1 MTRIRDLFS
10 LVKFSHSIFALPF
23 ALCGAWLGSGGVP
36 PARVLLLVVLCAV
49 AARTA
54 AMAFNRLVD
63 REIDARN
70 PRTSARELP
79 AGRLRAGTVLLLV
92 VVASGVF
99 VAAAFALN
107 RLAGLLAVPVLLVL
121 LLYSYVK
128 RVSAGAHLVLGLS
141 LALAPLG
148 AWVAVRG
155 GAPEGVAAGL
165 APVLWLAGAV
175 LTWVAGFDLIYACQ
189 DVEFDRAEGLHS
201 IPSRWGIG
209 RALLLSSILH
219 VLTLLCLVQVG
230 LGAGLSF
237 IWWGAVLLAALLLLW
252 EHSLV
257 SRDDLSRVDAAFFTV
272 NGWVSVLVFLGLA
285 IDRWML
291 GGRGG

>member
-1 MTRIRDLFS
+1 MTRARDLLG
-10 LVKFSHSIFALPF
+10 LVKFSHSVFALPF
-23 ALCGAWLGSGGVP
+23 ALCGAWLGSGGTP
-36 PARVLLLVVLCAV
+36 PLRALLLVVLCAV

-70 PRTSARELP
+70 PRTRTRELP

-92 VVASGVF
+92 VVASAVF
-99 VAAAFALN
+99 VASAFALN
-107 RLAGLLAVPVLLVL
+107 RLAGLLAIPVLLVL
-121 LLYSYVK
+121 LAYSYVK
-128 RVSAGAHLVLGLS
+128 RFSSGVHLVLGLS

-155 GAPEGVAAGL
+155 GSLHDLGNGL
-165 APVLWLAGAV
+165 TPVLWLAGAV

-189 DVEFDRAEGLHS
+189 DVEFDRSEGLHS
-201 IPSRWGIG
+201 IPARLGVG

-219 VLTLLCLVQVG
+219 FLTVLCLVRVG
-230 LGAGLSF
+230 FSAGLSF
-237 IWWGAVLLAALLLLW
+237 IWWGAVLLAAVLLVW

-257 SRDDLSRVDAAFFTV
+257 SKDDLSRVDAAFFTV
-272 NGWVSVLVFLGLA
+272 NGWVSVLVFAGLA
-285 IDRWML
+285 LDRGVL
-291 GGRGG
+291 GGRI

>member
-1 MTRIRDLFS
+1 MSGARDYLS

-23 ALCGAWLGSGGVP
+23 ALCGLWLGSGGVP
-36 PARVLLLVVLCAV
+36 PARALLLVVLCAV

-70 PRTSARELP
+70 PRTAARELP
-79 AGRLRAGTVLLLV
+79 AGRLSAGAVVLLV
-92 VVASGVF
+92 VVASSVF
-99 VAAAFALN
+99 VAGAFALN
-107 RLAGLLAVPVLLVL
+107 RTAGMLAVPVLLVL
-121 LLYSYVK
+121 LGYSYVK
-128 RVSAGAHLVLGLS
+128 RFSPGAHLVLGLS

-155 GAPEGVAAGL
+155 GSPEGLGAGL

-175 LTWVAGFDLIYACQ
+175 LSWVAGFDLIYACQ
-189 DVEFDRAEGLHS
+189 DVEVDRAQGLHS
-201 IPSRWGIG
+201 IPARMGIG
-209 RALLLSSILH
+209 RALLVSSGLH
-219 VLTLLCLVQVG
+219 VVTVLCLVQVG
-230 LGAGLSF
+230 ATAGLSF
-237 IWWGAVLLAALLLLW
+237 IWWAAVILAALLLLW

-257 SRDDLSRVDAAFFTV
+257 SKDDLSRVNAAFFTV

-285 IDRWML
+285 LDRGLL
-291 GGRGG
+291 GGRA